1 MVVRSCCF
9 DDEQVP
15 INGPVLFTGCV
26 FLSLPFCGCCC
37 WAVLLGI
44 QCFRDDDAS
53 TDDLE

>member
-37 WAVLLGI
+37 WAFWLGI